1 MEYLTK
7 DSLKYI
13 KLIQEKNLKHIGITK
28 SIKSINLNKNKYFT
42 EIKTKFLKLYK
53 KNNKFVNT
61 LNVNEYIEKKE
72 NKLSDN
78 SYFIGETIRNKIL
91 KLKNH
96 YIFKMN
102 EIEFHFITN
111 KSIKFF
117 IHKLKIILSIVYSLK
132 ELFHRKKA
140 YQKLTIF
147 DVNYP
152 KQLPSKKEDTI
163 GPNNCNSGYCNVIK
177 DNMKNGSIVL
187 YRNEELIKV
196 LIHESIH
203 ANFIDYEIIANQY
216 KSNMDDKIC
225 TKYNILLN
233 EAFTETLACILNII
247 LVNYY
252 TKIKINT
259 LFRNEVN
266 YMIYVFN
273 NLMNYYNIKKMSDI
287 LINNGC
293 KKYFKQSTNV
303 FSYYV
308 LKTLNYL
315 NINEFLKIMEK
326 HSSNYSINNANYNHI
341 YIHFVFKNIYNLDKY
356 IQTNKIKDKKIRLA
370 LYELQI

>member
-7 DSLKYI
+7 ESLNYI
-13 KLIQEKNLKHIGITK
+13 KLIHEKKLTNITK
-28 SIKSINLNKNKYFT
+28 LLKISNLDKNKYFLQL
-42 EIKTKFLKLYK
+42 KTNFLKLYK
-53 KNNKFVNT
+53 KYNDF
-61 LNVNEYIEKKE
+61 IEKLELKKYITLKD

-78 SYFIGETIRNKIL
+78 SYFIGQTVRNKIL
-91 KLKNH
+91 KLKKC
-96 YIFKMN
+96 YIFKLD
-102 EIEFHFITN
+102 EIEINFIKN
-111 KSIKFF
+111 KSIYFVIK
-117 IHKLKIILSIVYSLK
+117 KLKIILKIVYTLK

-140 YQKLTIF
+140 YQTITIF
-147 DVNYP
+147 DVNH
-152 KQLPSKKEDTI
+152 SKKLPNKNKDTI

-177 DNMKNGSIVL
+177 DTIKNGSIVL

-203 ANFIDYEIIANQY
+203 ANFLDYEIISNQY

-233 EAFTETLACILNII
+233 EAFTETLACLLNII
-247 LVNYY
+247 VVHYY
-252 TKIKINT
+252 TKIDIDT
-259 LFRNEVN
+259 LFKNEVY
-266 YMIYVFN
+266 YMVYIFN
-273 NLMNYYNIKKMSDI
+273 NLMNYYDINKINDI

-315 NINEFLKIMEK
+315 YIYDFLKIMEK
-326 HSSNYSINNANYNHI
+326 HSTYYSINNFNYNKI
-341 YIHFVFKNIYNLDKY
+341 YIDFVFKHIYNLDKY
-356 IQTNKIKDKKIRLA
+356 IQSIHLKDKKIRLA
-370 LYELQI
+370 LYELKI